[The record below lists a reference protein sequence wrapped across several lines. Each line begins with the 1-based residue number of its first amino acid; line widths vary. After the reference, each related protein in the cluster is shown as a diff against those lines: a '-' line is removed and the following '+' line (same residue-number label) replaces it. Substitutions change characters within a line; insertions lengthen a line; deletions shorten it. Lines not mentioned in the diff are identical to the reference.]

1 MAAFNW
7 QIPKLDT
14 ADNKN
19 QTNGQ
24 RNGQLHGK
32 QSRARPDFRIE
43 TESCVKK
50 WNFHMRAAHVGVMSA
65 AAFGDL
71 PTVTTVGKS
80 VGTFWGNNDFCLKP
94 WISLTESQRV
104 VSEILLRTKKKYF

>member
-1 MAAFNW
+1 MVNCMG
-7 QIPKLDT
+7 
-14 ADNKN
+14 NN
-19 QTNGQ
+19 QE
-24 RNGQLHGK
+24 LE
-32 QSRARPDFRIE
+32 PDCRIE

-80 VGTFWGNNDFCLKP
+80 VGTFRGNNDFCLKP
-94 WISLTESQRV
+94 WIS
-104 VSEILLRTKKKYF
+104 